1 MKKILFLF
9 SLFVIFSCANN
20 SNSTD
25 QNTLALN
32 KENSDVTESD
42 VLHEPLQTTTEI
54 QGTSANESNNTAY
67 PTKVYWGDTH
77 LHTSLSMDAGAFG
90 NRIGMDEAYKFA
102 RGEVVTSSSG
112 IKTKLSRPLDFLV
125 IADHSDGMG
134 FFPDLMAE
142 KEHVMQYE
150 ESKKWKKLIDDG
162 QGGDAAIS
170 IIKTFSQGK
179 MPFKTNDPAMMTP
192 VWKEVV
198 AAAEKYNNPG
208 KFTAFI
214 GYEWTSLIKG
224 NNLHR
229 NVIYRDNGDK
239 AITQLPYTN
248 EDSSDPEKLW
258 ENLESYE
265 ARTGG
270 RVLAIPHNGNL
281 SNGMMFMEETV
292 SGKKFDKAYLK
303 KRAKW
308 EPLYEVTQIKGDGE
322 AHPFLSPNDEFADYE
337 NWDVGNLDL
346 SALKTNDMLA
356 YEYARSAL
364 KIGLKY
370 KTQMGTNPYKFGMLA
385 STDAHTSLATAD
397 DNNFFGK
404 ASNVEPSKDRWGH
417 AFVEGDK
424 ATIYTWETL
433 ASGYAAVWAQENT
446 RASLWDA
453 MKRKE
458 TYGTTGSRMQV
469 RFFGGW
475 DYQTSDLDNLVEVG
489 YKKGVPMGGEM
500 KNAGDKIPK
509 FIVYA
514 LMDPES
520 GSLDRIQIVKG
531 WANAD
536 GSLGEKV
543 YDVKWSGNR
552 KVGANGKVPS
562 VGNSVNLKTGTWD
575 NAIGATEL
583 KGVWTDPDFD
593 PKLEAFYY
601 VRVIEI
607 PTPRWTLYDKIKYGA
622 ELSKEVP
629 LTQTE
634 RGYTSPIWYSPK

>member
-1 MKKILFLF
+1 MKKLALFLAII
-9 SLFVIFSCANN
+9 IFAFASCKNDTTKNDTVQEGDSETA
-20 SNSTD
+20 T
-25 QNTLALN
+25 
-32 KENSDVTESD
+32 VTE
-42 VLHEPLQTTTEI
+42 TE
-54 QGTSANESNNTAY
+54 TSAY
-67 PTKVYWGDTH
+67 PSRVYWGDTH
-77 LHTSLSMDAGAFG
+77 LHTDLSMDAGAFG

-102 RGEVVTSSSG
+102 RGEEVTSTTG
-112 IKTKLSRPLDFLV
+112 QKTKLFRPLDFLV

-134 FFPDLMAE
+134 LFPGLLAGDKLLMKYPLFQKWNGMLEKGKGGEVAIDL
-142 KEHVMQYE
+142 
-150 ESKKWKKLIDDG
+150 I
-162 QGGDAAIS
+162 
-170 IIKTFSQGK
+170 TNFSQGTF
-179 MPFKTNDPAMMTP
+179 PIKTNDPSLMTA
-192 VWKEVV
+192 VWKNVV
-198 AAAEKYNNPG
+198 DAAEKYNEPG
-208 KFTAFI
+208 TFTAFI

-258 ENLESYE
+258 ENLASYE
-265 ARTGG
+265 KNTGG
-270 RVLAIPHNGNL
+270 QVLAIPHNGNL
-281 SNGMMFMEETV
+281 SNGMMFMEETI
-292 SGKKFDKAYLK
+292 SGSEFDEAYLK

-337 NWDVGNLDL
+337 NWDKGNLDMTE
-346 SALKTNDMLA
+346 LKTNAMLE

-370 KTQMGTNPYKFGMLA
+370 KTNMGTNPYKFGLIG
-385 STDAHTSLATAD
+385 STDSHTSLATAD

-404 ASNVEPSKDRWGH
+404 ASNVEPSKERWEH
-417 AFVEGDK
+417 VFIKSDK
-424 ATIYTWETL
+424 GAVYTWETL
-433 ASGYAAVWAQENT
+433 ASGYAAVWAQKNT

-458 TYGTTGSRMQV
+458 TYGTTGSRMQI

-475 DYQTSDLDNLVEVG
+475 DYSDSDLDNLVDAG
-489 YKKGVPMGGEM
+489 YSKGVPMGGDILARPKLGEGG
-500 KNAGDKIPK
+500 NNVGDKAPT
-509 FIVYA
+509 FMVYA
-514 LMDPES
+514 LMDPEN

-536 GSLGEKV
+536 GSLEEKV
-543 YDVKWSGNR
+543 YDVDWSGDR
-552 KVGANGKVPS
+552 KVGTNGKVPS
-562 VGNSVNLKTGTWD
+562 VGNSVNLEDGTWD
-575 NAIGATEL
+575 NSIGATEL
-583 KGVWTDPDFD
+583 KSVWTDPDFD
-593 PKLEAFYY
+593 PELEAFYY

-607 PTPRWTLYDKIKYGA
+607 PTPRWTLYDKLQYGA
-622 ELSKEVP
+622 ELSEEIP